1 VVTKR
6 LLKDVG
12 IGALLGLL
20 VLMVWTSRR
29 APVVPAVPRLGSP
42 GAPQTSREDLA
53 YTVAAME
60 ARLESNHEDRSAA
73 VTLAEALLRQSRVSG
88 NVGLAVRA
96 EEVVR
101 KALAQEPLDYEA
113 RRMLATV
120 LASQHRFREALGEA
134 ERAMRERPRDSWTQG
149 VIADA
154 RMELGDYEE
163 AFAAVDRMMEL
174 HPDAAAYARASY
186 AREIQGDLAAAAAFM
201 QMAAEATSAHDP
213 ESLAWQYAQLGH
225 LYLQAGSLSE
235 ARRRFA
241 QADAIF
247 PAHPFATS
255 GLAQVAN
262 YAGNYEEALTIGSR
276 AFESAPTPDLALQLA
291 HAARALG
298 RTEDADRY
306 DALAEQMWRDD
317 MPDPVALARLLA
329 DRGRNL
335 DEAVESARRARESRR
350 DIFTEDALAWA
361 LFKSGRIDE
370 AREAMDRAL
379 RTGTRDRVIR
389 AHAAAIEA
397 AMAGQ

>member
-1 VVTKR
+1 VVTKC

-213 ESLAWQYAQLGH
+213 
-225 LYLQAGSLSE
+225 
-235 ARRRFA
+235 
-241 QADAIF
+241 
-247 PAHPFATS
+247 
-255 GLAQVAN
+255 
-262 YAGNYEEALTIGSR
+262 
-276 AFESAPTPDLALQLA
+276 
-291 HAARALG
+291 
-298 RTEDADRY
+298 
-306 DALAEQMWRDD
+306 
-317 MPDPVALARLLA
+317 
-329 DRGRNL
+329 
-335 DEAVESARRARESRR
+335 
-350 DIFTEDALAWA
+350 
-361 LFKSGRIDE
+361 
-370 AREAMDRAL
+370 
-379 RTGTRDRVIR
+379 
-389 AHAAAIEA
+389 
-397 AMAGQ
+397 